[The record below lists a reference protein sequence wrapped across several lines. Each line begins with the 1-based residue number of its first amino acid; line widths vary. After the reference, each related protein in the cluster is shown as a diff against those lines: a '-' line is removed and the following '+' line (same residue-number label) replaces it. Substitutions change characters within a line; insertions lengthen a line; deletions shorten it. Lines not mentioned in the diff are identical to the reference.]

1 MPTLTAP
8 DGTLLVYDMYEPA
21 TPRAAVLVLHGWSDH
36 AGRWRDVG
44 ERLCAAGYSSYV
56 LDLRGHGR
64 SGGRRGYLSRFSQ
77 LLGDLQ
83 AFRRVVRLRTDRPQ
97 LLLGTSFGG
106 LVALRYLETQPS
118 DAIAGAVV
126 VSPWLGLAFRPP
138 AWQRLIGRVFADL
151 WPTLPLPARLDADT
165 LSRDPAVNEAYAA
178 DPAVHG
184 VMTPGAWR
192 EIQWAQRAVPADSHR
207 IETPLLFLLAGE
219 ESGALIE
226 PSEEAIVRLE
236 GELGDTKDKYLRLA
250 AEYDNFKKRSV
261 KERTELWQRAQA
273 DLVQR
278 LVDALDD
285 LARFAHVDPAQTD
298 AKTIHDGVDM
308 VERKMWKVLEAAGVT
323 RVDQVGVPFDPHV
336 HEAVTTQP
344 ADHPAKDHT
353 VGAVLQPGYRMGDA
367 LIRPARVIVLQWQGD
382 QGRGSGDGK

>member
-118 DAIAGAVV
+118 DPIAGAVV

-138 AWQRLIGRVFADL
+138 AWKRFVGRVFADL
-151 WPTLPLPARLDADT
+151 WPTFPVPAPP
-165 LSRDPAVNEAYAA
+165 RDPACG
-178 DPAVHG
+178 DAV
-184 VMTPGAWR
+184 A
-192 EIQWAQRAVPADSHR
+192 
-207 IETPLLFLLAGE
+207 FLAG
-219 ESGALIE
+219 
-226 PSEEAIVRLE
+226 RL
-236 GELGDTKDKYLRLA
+236 
-250 AEYDNFKKRSV
+250 
-261 KERTELWQRAQA
+261 
-273 DLVQR
+273 
-278 LVDALDD
+278 
-285 LARFAHVDPAQTD
+285 
-298 AKTIHDGVDM
+298 
-308 VERKMWKVLEAAGVT
+308 
-323 RVDQVGVPFDPHV
+323 
-336 HEAVTTQP
+336 
-344 ADHPAKDHT
+344 
-353 VGAVLQPGYRMGDA
+353 
-367 LIRPARVIVLQWQGD
+367 
-382 QGRGSGDGK
+382 